1 MAFGP
6 PFKARVSLMLFSFTP
21 FPGECIRGW
30 KSTKS
35 ASADS
40 LLRLSP
46 LPQRG
51 RGVGGEGAFAGVV
64 STAKMKGGL
73 ASPFEVRK
81 ESHGGKSSSE
91 DRADRPGG
99 ELSAGES
106 GAPGTVRRRSHRRRE
121 GRRRSDRVDTRG
133 RRPDR
138 RLVSRD
144 RRGHPAVAPLQG
156 HHPPG
161 HRLR

>member
-46 LPQRG
+46 LPQCG
-51 RGVGGEGAFAGVV
+51 RGVGGEGAFAGAV
-64 STAKMKGGL
+64 STAAAHLCKLDQERRAFLFRL
-73 ASPFEVRK
+73 AVRQK
-81 ESHGGKSSSE
+81 FRVYA
-91 DRADRPGG
+91 RAV
-99 ELSAGES
+99 ELA
-106 GAPGTVRRRSHRRRE
+106 
-121 GRRRSDRVDTRG
+121 
-133 RRPDR
+133 
-138 RLVSRD
+138 
-144 RRGHPAVAPLQG
+144 LQG
-156 HHPPG
+156 TQVGDGGVALGRQRGNRNDPG
-161 HRLR
+161 VRAARVE